1 MKLSDTRRSA
11 RLGDQILRELAT
23 MLSEDIQDPRL
34 ARVTLSAVRMNKDL
48 RIAEVFFTLPAGD
61 EPLAEAKAAL
71 AKCGGK
77 LRAMLGQRLKLRYL
91 PELRFTHDT
100 FLEDMIYG
108 HAQPG
113 HHDDPEE

>member
-1 MKLSDTRRSA
+1 MKTSDTRRSV

-34 ARVTLSAVRMNKDL
+34 ERVTLSGVRMNKDL

-91 PELRFTHDT
+91 PELRFLHDT
-100 FLEDMIYG
+100 FLEDMVYG
-108 HAQPG
+108 HAHPG
-113 HHDDPEE
+113 HHENPEE